1 MPSLACQQWSKGW
14 HLHALLYRTRL
25 KCLHLLGC
33 VNMLQWRIIPGSA
46 FPIARWAAGSGSIY
60 CDGGQYCPNTTTSL
74 GCPRGH
80 FCRQGEW
87 EPARCPPGATC
98 PPNTEV
104 FEANYT
110 GGFCCMVAW
119 VVKLLQMLAG
129 QLSQAEG
136 SLPSFRFKQLAH
148 RSILPVRCEQA

>member
-1 MPSLACQQWSKGW
+1 MHCSTV
-14 HLHALLYRTRL
+14 TR
-25 KCLHLLGC
+25 LHLLGC

-129 QLSQAEG
+129 QLSVRLRVP
-136 SLPSFRFKQLAH
+136 SLRSASSSWLTGPSSPCAVCR
-148 RSILPVRCEQA
+148 RDG